1 MCLCLTAPAIGV
13 GFIKSKE
20 RSDVSA
26 LLIGAS
32 TLVVTALGW
41 FGYRA
46 FLRIE
51 TWGRNM
57 NEIDGIFLDSAI
69 EDGGWSS
76 RPISERKP
84 RGISLVP
91 THHHHV

>member
-1 MCLCLTAPAIGV
+1 MCLGLTAPAIGV

-41 FGYRA
+41 FGYKA
-46 FLRIE
+46 LRRIDA
-51 TWGRNM
+51 WGRNM
-57 NEIDGIFLDSAI
+57 NEIDEIFQDSAM
-69 EDGGWSS
+69 EGGGWSS
-76 RPISERKP
+76 RPISERKAA
-84 RGISLVP
+84 GISLVP
-91 THHHHV
+91 TTHHHA